1 MTVRRPGGERWGG
14 HAVRRWAGGR
24 RSGRRGRDRSDR
36 GAIAIFVAIC
46 AAFLVLI
53 IALVVDAGGRLRVA
67 ERTDGYA
74 QEAARVGGQ
83 QLDEA
88 ALLRGEGYKIKQDY
102 VKDAANSYLALY
114 HLSVHDVAFSD
125 DGSSVTV
132 TVQAEYRPALLGEL
146 GKQKVTG
153 KGSATL
159 VHGVEKAET
168 D

>member
-1 MTVRRPGGERWGG
+1 M
-14 HAVRRWAGGR
+14 
-24 RSGRRGRDRSDR
+24 
-36 GAIAIFVAIC
+36 
-46 AAFLVLI
+46 

-67 ERTDGYA
+67 ERTDAYA

-88 ALLRGEGYKIKQDY
+88 AVLRGEGYKVQEKY
-102 VKDAANSYLALY
+102 VQDAADSYLALY
-114 HLSVHDVAFSD
+114 HLKAESVTFSP
-125 DGSSVTV
+125 DGTVVTV
-132 TVQAEYRPALLGEL
+132 TVTADYKPALLGEL

-159 VHGVEKAET
+159 VHGVKKAET